1 MPCSPGLAEF
11 EVDVM
16 GHVMSEVPETGE
28 KRPPE
33 YAAEQLI
40 KRIRP
45 GGWTEETPPP
55 SPHESSSE
63 ASEDESE
70 DEEEEEEEA
79 EKGYQGSIL
88 ASCLLSDKRSGFAA
102 EPEPA
107 CELGRAPGQGAGFG
121 GWYADSGY
129 QRPQNQTVECDGKS
143 YIQLGAVPARRER
156 SQFYRY
162 QRFTAL
168 HATLIKLSRHR
179 RTMDPLLRKSVLLF
193 NTMRHIERELEQ
205 EGLTL
210 AAAFNPHQ
218 FDSGPLTL
226 DPPPVHSPPPAP
238 PTPPPPAPL
247 PPPPS
252 DEINWGSVLSLGS
265 QPDMELLPCDPAPP
279 TPHWPLPPLSAD
291 VLRSVPERRD
301 DLSPPPADTVSLLA
315 L

>member
-1 MPCSPGLAEF
+1 MPGTTDLQ
-11 EVDVM
+11 
-16 GHVMSEVPETGE
+16 
-28 KRPPE
+28 
-33 YAAEQLI
+33 YLL
-40 KRIRP
+40 
-45 GGWTEETPPP
+45 
-55 SPHESSSE
+55 E

-70 DEEEEEEEA
+70 DEEEEEEEV

-107 CELGRAPGQGAGFG
+107 CELGRAPWPG
-121 GWYADSGY
+121 G
-129 QRPQNQTVECDGKS
+129 R
-143 YIQLGAVPARRER
+143 LRRVVR
-156 SQFYRY
+156 
-162 QRFTAL
+162 RFRL
-168 HATLIKLSRHR
+168 
-179 RTMDPLLRKSVLLF
+179 P
-193 NTMRHIERELEQ
+193 
-205 EGLTL
+205 
-210 AAAFNPHQ
+210 AAAESDLSSAT

-291 VLRSVPERRD
+291 DVLRSVPERRD
-301 DLSPPPADTVSLLA
+301 DLSPPPADTGLPAGASSFWAAMLPDE
-315 L
+315 